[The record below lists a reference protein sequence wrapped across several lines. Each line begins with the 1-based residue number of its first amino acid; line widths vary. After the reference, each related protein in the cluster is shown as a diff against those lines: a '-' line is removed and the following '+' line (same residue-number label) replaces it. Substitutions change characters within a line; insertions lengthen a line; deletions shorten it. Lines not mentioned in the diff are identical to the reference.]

1 MLFTAASG
9 SVASDRF
16 EPVSDFISGAKSSRL
31 KPLSVL
37 RYELAPVS
45 RLEIT
50 VGSVRMLRFLRS

>member
-1 MLFTAASG
+1 MFCTAASG
-9 SVASDRF
+9 SVARCRF

-50 VGSVRMLRFLRS
+50 VGSVRMLWFLRS